1 MVGGASSPGLL
12 TCVRI
17 MDFIR
22 KKVFKSLD
30 LQSTPSPKAS
40 TINGK
45 HSAGITGNKK
55 SRRKISPTT
64 ARFTQHENPI
74 AHHHDAENSGG
85 GEPGPLLHAA
95 EAAEHDDDVG
105 EDDAVADPELGH
117 VPQDGHR
124 RHVAPAARGVGEGA
138 AERDGVN
145 QTSASVYRR
154 RNNSKP
160 FSGKR
165 RQGWKRN

>member
-1 MVGGASSPGLL
+1 MVSLALAYLRTHNGLH
-12 TCVRI
+12 
-17 MDFIR
+17 
-22 KKVFKSLD
+22 KKKLFKSLD
-30 LQSTPSPKAS
+30 LQFTPSPKAS

-64 ARFTQHENPI
+64 ARSTQHENPT
-74 AHHHDAENSGG
+74 AYHHDAENPCGC
-85 GEPGPLLHAA
+85 EPGPLLHAA

-124 RHVAPAARGVGEGA
+124 RDVAPAARGVGEGA
-138 AERDGVN
+138 AERDGVH

-154 RNNSKP
+154 RNKSKP
-160 FSGKR
+160 LSGKR